1 MFLNYKELVFILKL
15 KKFPDQ
21 QKKIRSIAR
30 PEKKWQPLTFGTF
43 STFSL
48 KN

>member
-1 MFLNYKELVFILKL
+1 MAQWTMIMKQAKKLMFLNYKELVFILKL

-30 PEKKWQPLTFGTF
+30 PEKK
-43 STFSL
+43 
-48 KN
+48 